1 MLINLIT
8 AVVGL
13 SELLLDQQ
21 TPSHLVIVCIEPGT
35 LVKSEI
41 LAEMFTAMQVFQT
54 AKFTT
59 LDL

>member
-41 LAEMFTAMQVFQT
+41 LAEMFTAM
-54 AKFTT
+54 
-59 LDL
+59 